1 MAIKTTEYIFKDQ
14 ELFAHYGY
22 SFKRSPRWYRNLFR
36 EYAREK
42 PTERNL
48 KKLDELNEAENLYVH
63 GKSQIKQSIRGR
75 IDP

>member
-48 KKLDELNEAENLYVH
+48 KKLDELNEAENLYAH
-63 GKSQIKQSIRGR
+63 GKSEITTKLRQKT
-75 IDP
+75 

>member
-36 EYAREK
+36 QHANEK
-42 PTERNL
+42 PSEKNLNKAEKCGLPAYL
-48 KKLDELNEAENLYVH
+48 KKL
-63 GKSQIKQSIRGR
+63 GS
-75 IDP
+75 